1 MVEQKQ
7 ALESLAVP
15 LLNLRYTQELRRLRS
30 ASFWTTVNTE
40 DKDKGQNL
48 QYISTRR
55 NLIPD
60 NRLECKTFK
69 AECISRHNNIQ
80 KYISLRQTISSQLL
94 KLMSLLDKTMMPLI
108 S

>member
-15 LLNLRYTQELRRLRS
+15 LRNLRYTQQLRRLHS

-48 QYISTRR
+48 HYILTRR

-60 NRLECKTFK
+60 NRLECKIFK
-69 AECISRHNNIQ
+69 AECTSRHNNIL
-80 KYISLRQTISSQLL
+80 KYIYAKQFHQSSLN
-94 KLMSLLDKTMMPLI
+94 
-108 S
+108 